1 MLHGKN
7 IIAIPPGE
15 TIREQLENRGM
26 TQKEFSKRMDMS
38 EKHISHL
45 INGKVELTHEV
56 ALRLEAVLGLPAK
69 FWNNL
74 ESQYREKEARVK
86 AELEADKEVE
96 IAREFPYSA
105 MAQNGWVPEAHAIMQ
120 KVLNL
125 RVFFQVARL
134 GVLEELC
141 LPGIAYRAVGNGKKS
156 DYALVAWSQQ
166 ARIEAVKAEVAPINI
181 ERLKKNLGAIR
192 ALTVLDPS
200 EFSGDLKRLLAE
212 CGIVLVFLPHIGG
225 SFLHGATFVTGKQIV
240 LGLTVRGRDADRFWF
255 SLFHELCHVLEGHIF
270 NNEPS
275 ELDIEGTADAFARD
289 TLIPPKKYTRFVQGK
304 NFNAAAVTAF
314 AESIGI
320 APGIVV
326 GRLQKENVIPFSWHH
341 DLKVKYQISKETAH
355 V

>member
-1 MLHGKN
+1 MLQSKD

-15 TIREQLENRGM
+15 TIREQLESRGM
-26 TQKEFSKRMDMS
+26 SQKEFALRMGMS

-45 INGKVELTHEV
+45 INGKVELTHDV

-74 ESQYREKEARVK
+74 EAQYREKEARVK
-86 AELEADKEVE
+86 AELEAEKEAE
-96 IAREFPYSA
+96 IAREFPYPA
-105 MAQNGWVPEAHAIMQ
+105 MARNNWVPEARAIMQ
-120 KVLNL
+120 KVMNL
-125 RVFFQVARL
+125 RKFFQVARL

-166 ARIEAVKAEVAPINI
+166 ARIETMNAEVSPINI
-181 ERLKKNLGAIR
+181 ERLKKNLSIIR
-192 ALTVLDPS
+192 TLTVQNPS
-200 EFSGDLKRLLAE
+200 EFSNELKRLLAE
-212 CGIVLVFLPHIGG
+212 CGIALVFLPHIGG
-225 SFLHGATFVTGKQIV
+225 SFLHGATFVSGKHIV

-270 NNEPS
+270 DNEPS
-275 ELDIEGTADAFARD
+275 DYDSEGVADAFARD
-289 TLIPPKKYTRFVQGK
+289 ILIPPDAYANFVKAGD
-304 NFNAAAVTAF
+304 FNAIAVTTF
-314 AESIGI
+314 ADSIGI

-341 DLKVKYQISKETAH
+341 ALKAQYQLAN
-355 V
+355 

>member
-1 MLHGKN
+1 MLHSKD

-15 TIREQLENRGM
+15 TIREQLENRDM
-26 TQKEFSKRMDMS
+26 SQKELSKRMDMS

-45 INGKVELTHEV
+45 INGKVELTHDV
-56 ALRLEAVLGLPAK
+56 ALRLESVLGLPAK

-74 ESQYREKEARVK
+74 EAQYREKEARVK
-86 AELEADKEVE
+86 AELEAEE
-96 IAREFPYSA
+96 EAGIAREFPYPA
-105 MAQNGWVPEAHAIMQ
+105 MARNGWVPEARAVMQ

-125 RVFFQVARL
+125 RAFFQVARL

-166 ARIEAVKAEVAPINI
+166 ARIEAVKTEVAPINV
-181 ERLKKNLGAIR
+181 EKLRENLGAIR

-200 EFSGDLKRLLAE
+200 LFSSELKRLLAE
-212 CGIVLVFLPHIGG
+212 CGIAIVFLPHIGG
-225 SFLHGATFVTGKQIV
+225 SFLHGATFVSGKYIV

-270 NNEPS
+270 SNELS
-275 ELDIEGTADAFARD
+275 ELDTERAADAFARD
-289 TLIPPKKYTRFVQGK
+289 TLIPPKAYDRFIQEK
-304 NFNAAAVTAF
+304 NYNSLAVAAF
-314 AESIGI
+314 ADSIGI

-341 DLKVKYQISKETAH
+341 DLKTQYQLTN
-355 V
+355 